1 MAKNTSV
8 AETVRALADPIAES
22 LGCWLWDVEYVKE
35 GARRV
40 LRITIDSENGVNIE
54 DCEKFHRAIDPLL
67 DEADPISE
75 AYILE
80 VSSPGIER
88 ELKTPEH
95 IDACEGW
102 DVELKLYA
110 PKNGSKAFRG
120 VLEGY
125 DDDGNIVIAVGE
137 EKVAFKP
144 EEIAKIATYY
154 DFGKMKFND

>member
-54 DCEKFHRAIDPLL
+54 DCEKMHRAIDPIL
-67 DEADPISE
+67 DEADPIEE
-75 AYILE
+75 AYYLE

-88 ELKTPEH
+88 ELKTEEH
-95 IDACEGW
+95 IMACEGW
-102 DVELKLYA
+102 DVEVRLYA
-110 PKNGSKAFRG
+110 PLNGAKTFRG
-120 VLEGY
+120 VLLESGE
-125 DDDGNIVIAVGE
+125 DGLIRIDVKGTE
-137 EKVAFKP
+137 MEFPKTSVAKLQ
-144 EEIAKIATYY
+144 TY
-154 DFGKMKFND
+154 FEF